1 MVSQPRSS
9 PPPASP
15 TAQQLNMGLS
25 RVGDGGRTVTAVA
38 SSTQPA
44 AQGAHMSRA
53 AAPTP
58 RLVIKGLGPAPA
70 PPAVPAVPEVS
81 QEEIDKM
88 AALMVEEQGVI
99 DMALQVPP
107 APFAPLL
114 HAFVE
119 AGQLR
124 A

>member
-1 MVSQPRSS
+1 MVSQPRSP

-15 TAQQLNMGLS
+15 TARQLNMGLS
-25 RVGDGGRTVTAVA
+25 RAGGDGGRTVTAVA
-38 SSTQPA
+38 NFTQPA
-44 AQGAHMSRA
+44 AQGAQMLRA

-70 PPAVPAVPEVS
+70 LPAVPEVS

-99 DMALQVPP
+99 DMALQVLP
-107 APFAPLL
+107 APFARSAPC
-114 HAFVE
+114 
-119 AGQLR
+119 LR
-124 A
+124 